1 MDTQFSLNPLPDA
14 IPKTISSY
22 FYTIECSNLPFNII
36 KIIDIKVLLLQCS
49 AALELE
55 QLACRRN
62 RALLLVS
69 VNSETTTRDTR
80 RHSAAAVLKCLHK

>member
-49 AALELE
+49 AA
-55 QLACRRN
+55 
-62 RALLLVS
+62 
-69 VNSETTTRDTR
+69 
-80 RHSAAAVLKCLHK
+80 